1 MKLVIFDCDGTIVD
15 SQHAIVAAM
24 EDAFD
29 LEGLERPTRAK
40 ILSVVG
46 LSLDYAVARLLPTT
60 SEPVQIERMADSY
73 KEAFRERRLRQELDE
88 PLYPGIRDL
97 VIELAGRGDVAL
109 GIATGK
115 SQRGLRAV
123 LDRDGL
129 MPHFMTLQTA
139 DEHPS
144 KPHPSM
150 IWAALQAADAGPQD
164 AIMIGD
170 TTFDIE
176 MGLQAGT
183 QTVGVSWGYHPVAEL
198 RSAGAHAI
206 ASDCTEL
213 RAVIDA
219 LLLTRPN
226 PTSEGVSS

>member
-24 EDAFD
+24 EDAFAA
-29 LEGLERPTRAK
+29 EGFERPARAL

-46 LSLDYAVARLLPTT
+46 LSLEYAVARLLPDA
-60 SEPVQIERMADSY
+60 SAPELIERMAEGY
-73 KEAFRERRLRQELDE
+73 KEAFRERRSKQEIDE
-88 PLYPGIRDL
+88 PLYPGMRDL
-97 VIELAGRGDVAL
+97 IVDLAALGDVAL
-109 GIATGK
+109 GVATGK

-123 LDRDGL
+123 LEREGL
-129 MPHFMTLQTA
+129 LSHFITLQTA

-150 IWAALQAADAGPQD
+150 IWAALQDADVGPDQ
-164 AIMIGD
+164 AVMIGD

-183 QTVGVSWGYHPVAEL
+183 QTVGVAWGYHPVAEL
-198 RSAGAHAI
+198 KSAGAHAI
-206 ASDCTEL
+206 AWDCVEL
-213 RAVIDA
+213 RAAIDA
-219 LLLTRPN
+219 LLIRKPN
-226 PTSEGVSS
+226 PTSEGVCS